1 MVPARS
7 ERLSQVYPLTSL
19 EASVF
24 IYKVRWYM
32 HLAVC
37 SESCLTTEVERVTRA
52 LGRLLD
58 ATTGPGAYVY
68 RSCDGFL
75 VRLAGDCGYPPHEDV
90 GQVRKCAVVDA

>member
-1 MVPARS
+1 M
-7 ERLSQVYPLTSL
+7 
-19 EASVF
+19 
-24 IYKVRWYM
+24 
-32 HLAVC
+32 
-37 SESCLTTEVERVTRA
+37 TRA

-58 ATTGPGAYVY
+58 ATLGPGAYVY